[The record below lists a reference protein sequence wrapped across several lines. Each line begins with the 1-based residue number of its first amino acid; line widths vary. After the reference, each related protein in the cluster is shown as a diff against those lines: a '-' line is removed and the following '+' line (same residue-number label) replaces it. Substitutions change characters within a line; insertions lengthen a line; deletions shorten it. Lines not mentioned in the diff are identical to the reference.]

1 MPSCRFRCRDSEPFN
16 LFQPCVALLRADE
29 NLYGIVKEQMG
40 LQDEVNDLAEFVLQ
54 VVLKSINRTDGGLV
68 GRIVSF
74 IASRAEPHI
83 VP

>member
-1 MPSCRFRCRDSEPFN
+1 
-16 LFQPCVALLRADE
+16 
-29 NLYGIVKEQMG
+29 MG